1 MTTETKPFRVSVG
14 LKDLI
19 GRDLITDDFVAVFE
33 LVKNSFDAHATKV
46 RLLFEA
52 DRIAIADNGKG
63 MSRQGILDKWLL
75 VAYSAKRDGSEDDD
89 YRRTRSRRQHP
100 FAGEKGIGRFSCDR
114 LGKALM
120 LSSRSGKG
128 SVQIVTVDWT
138 LYEETPKRDF
148 ATVKVN
154 ITEAARFPSVR
165 PPSSASTGT
174 VLEITGLRSEWP
186 RKKLR
191 KLRRDLAKLINPFE
205 SSQSKFQIEID
216 APSESAEDRNDK
228 DGPINGAVENT
239 LLDVLKRKTTSI
251 SVRIS
256 KSDNSMETVLE
267 DRGEVIYRTREPN
280 SYKNLA
286 GTPVRADIYY
296 LNRSA
301 KHTFALRMGLPSVE
315 YGSLFLF
322 RNGFHVFPIGEERDD
337 FFGLLRRK
345 QQGVRRYLGT
355 RDVIGRVDVPGDTGF
370 REATSRDQ
378 GLVQTPQ
385 VVALTK
391 FVEEKCIRRLER
403 YVVEIAWRDPED
415 QDREE
420 PSRMSLDANRAR
432 IAELVR
438 TLADAREVEIVD
450 YNKDLVRIVD
460 EKSEAFESSLSA
472 LEVVAERTDDAA
484 MKRTMAKVRAQY
496 REARAAAVEFLG
508 DAEKA
513 DARAA
518 TAEQVS
524 RRATRDFE
532 RERERNR
539 FLVAAQSLDGDTILN
554 LHHQIMVQAS
564 DVQIG
569 VKRMMRRLR
578 SGETVGNE
586 EWVDFLGTV
595 AFRNSQILTTAR
607 FATKG
612 GYREQAVEA
621 GQDLAGYIADYI
633 QTVAALWAPR
643 GIRVECMRGGGALRR
658 VFRPIDVGIVI
669 DNLVSNAAKANAR
682 RVLFV
687 LQSRKK
693 RSAGLKI
700 TVADDGD
707 GWPAGLRPVERVFEK
722 GTTTTN
728 GSGLG
733 LFHVRQVVEAML
745 GAVEATEEPYSQDLD
760 GAQLTIRVGT

>member
-46 RLLFEA
+46 RLLFEG

-89 YRRTRSRRQHP
+89 YRRTRSTRRHP

-114 LGKALM
+114 LGKALT

-128 SVQIVTVDWT
+128 PVQVVTVDWT
-138 LYEETPKRDF
+138 LYERTPKQDF

-154 ITEAARFPSVR
+154 IADAHRFPGVR
-165 PPSSASTGT
+165 PPSPGSTGT
-174 VLEITGLRSEWP
+174 VLEITGLRHEWP

-205 SSQSKFQIEID
+205 SSQSRFHIEID
-216 APSESAEDRNDK
+216 APAEAADDTTDN

-239 LLDVLKRKTTSI
+239 LLDVLKHKTTSI
-251 SVRIS
+251 SVCIS
-256 KSDNSMETVLE
+256 KPDNRMETILE
-267 DRGEVIYRTREPN
+267 DRGDVIYRTREPN
-280 SYKNLA
+280 PYDDLA
-286 GTPVRADIYY
+286 GTPIRADIYY

-301 KHTFALRMGLPSVE
+301 TQTFARRMGLPSIE

-337 FFGLLRRK
+337 FFGLSRRK

-355 RDVIGRVDVPGDTGF
+355 RDVIGRVDVPGDAGF

-378 GLVQTPQ
+378 GLVRTPQ

-403 YVVEIAWRDPED
+403 YVVDIAWRDPED

-432 IAELVR
+432 IAGLVR

-472 LEVVAERTDDAA
+472 LEVVAERTNDAA
-484 MKRTMAKVRAQY
+484 MKRAMAKVRAQY
-496 REARAAAVEFLG
+496 KEARAAAVDFLG

-513 DARAA
+513 DARAT
-518 TAEQVS
+518 TAEQAS
-524 RRATRDFE
+524 RRVTREYE

-539 FLVAAQSLDGDTILN
+539 FLVAAQSLDEDTILN
-554 LHHQIMVQAS
+554 LHHQIMGQAS

-578 SGETVGNE
+578 AGETVGNA
-586 EWVDFLGTV
+586 EWIDFLGTI

-621 GQDLAGYIADYI
+621 GKDLAGYIADYI
-633 QTVAALWAPR
+633 ETVAALWAPR
-643 GIRVECMRGGGALRR
+643 GIRVECEQDGGALHR
-658 VFRPIDVGIVI
+658 VFRPIDVGIVV

-682 RVLFV
+682 KILFV
-687 LQSRKK
+687 LRSR
-693 RSAGLKI
+693 RSRSTGLSI
-700 TVADDGD
+700 AVADDGD
-707 GWPAGLRPVERVFEK
+707 GWPAELRPVDLAFEK

-745 GAVEATEEPYSQDLD
+745 GAVEAREEPFSEDLD
-760 GAQLTIRVGT
+760 GAQLTIRVGA

>member
-33 LVKNSFDAHATKV
+33 LVKNSFDAHATIV
-46 RLLFEA
+46 RVLFEG

-63 MSRQGILDKWLL
+63 MSRQGILDKWLR
-75 VAYSAKRDGSEDDD
+75 VAYSAKRDGSEDND
-89 YRRTRSRRQHP
+89 YRRTRSTRRHP

-114 LGKALM
+114 LGKALT

-138 LYEETPKRDF
+138 LYERTPKQDF

-154 ITEAARFPSVR
+154 LTSAPRFPGVC
-165 PPSSASTGT
+165 PPSPASTGT
-174 VLEITGLRSEWP
+174 VLEITGLRSDWP
-186 RKKLR
+186 REKLR

-205 SSQSKFQIEID
+205 SSQSKFHIEVD
-216 APSESAEDRNDK
+216 APAEATDDANDK
-228 DGPINGAVENT
+228 DGPINGAVKNT
-239 LLDVLKRKTTSI
+239 LLDVLKHKTTSI

-256 KSDNSMETVLE
+256 KSDNRMETVLE

-280 SYKNLA
+280 PYDSLA

-301 KHTFALRMGLPSVE
+301 KHTFARRMGLPSVK
-315 YGSLFLF
+315 YGSIFLF

-337 FFGLLRRK
+337 FFGLSRRK

-355 RDVIGRVDVPGDTGF
+355 RDVIGRVDVPGDAGF
-370 REATSRDQ
+370 REATSRDH
-378 GLVQTPQ
+378 GLVRTPQ

-391 FVEEKCIRRLER
+391 FVKEKCIRRLER

-438 TLADAREVEIVD
+438 TLADTNEVEIVD
-450 YNKDLVRIVD
+450 YNRDLVKIVD
-460 EKSEAFESSLSA
+460 EKSDAFETSLSA
-472 LEVVAERTDDAA
+472 LEVIAERTHDAV
-484 MKRTMAKVRAQY
+484 MKGVTAKLRAQY
-496 REARAAAVEFLG
+496 REATAGVT
-508 DAEKA
+508 
-513 DARAA
+513 ARAA
-518 TAEQVS
+518 SAEQAS
-524 RRATRDFE
+524 RRATREFE

-554 LHHQIMVQAS
+554 LHHQIMVQAT

-578 SGETVGNE
+578 DGETVGNT
-586 EWVDFLGTV
+586 EWVDFLETV
-595 AFRNSQILTTAR
+595 AFRNSQILTAAR

-621 GQDLAGYIADYI
+621 GKNLAGYIADYI
-633 QTVAALWAPR
+633 ETVASLWAPR
-643 GIRVECMRGGGALRR
+643 GIRVECEQDGGTLHR

-682 RVLFV
+682 RILFV
-687 LQSRKK
+687 LQSRKR
-693 RSAGLKI
+693 RSAGLGI

-707 GWPAGLRPVERVFEK
+707 GWPPDFRPVKRVFEK

-745 GAVEATEEPYSQDLD
+745 GAVEAKEEPFSQDLV
-760 GAQLTIRVGT
+760 GAHLTIRVGR